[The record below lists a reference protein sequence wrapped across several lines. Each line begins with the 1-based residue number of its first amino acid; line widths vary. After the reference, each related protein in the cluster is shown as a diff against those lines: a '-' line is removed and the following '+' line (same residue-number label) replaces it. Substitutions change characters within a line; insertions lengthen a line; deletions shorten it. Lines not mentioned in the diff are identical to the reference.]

1 MDELVSIISPCYNG
15 EKYVRAFLDSVLS
28 QTYSSIELILIDDAS
43 TDQTSDIVHAYIPH
57 FENRG
62 FSLIYRK
69 QEVNKGQA
77 AAINV
82 GLKLISGAYLTWMD
96 SDDIFYPEAIE
107 RKVQFLEDNPEL
119 DFVLNWGEIVDESN
133 IDKSIGILK
142 RMKPTGEDA
151 LFRDLLDEKNV
162 VFGPGT
168 ILAKTS
174 SFQNAVPDMNIF
186 ESREGQNWQLMLP
199 LAYSCKYGYLDEIL
213 FKYVIHSDSHSHTR
227 RTYKREN
234 ERRVN
239 FYALQVNTINKIVG
253 MSEDEKN
260 DWKAYCHN
268 RLLFLKYRN
277 AVSYHQYQDYKNM
290 KQELAGRNIQI
301 SLCDRYF
308 IYDVCKMCKKIKR
321 KIRKVLVS

>member
-15 EKYVRAFLDSVLS
+15 EKYVRSFLDSVLS
-28 QTYSSIELILIDDAS
+28 QTYPSIELILIDDAS
-43 TDQTSDIVHAYIPH
+43 TDQTSDIVHAYIPQ

-96 SDDIFYPEAIE
+96 SDDIYYPEAIE
-107 RKVQFLEDNPEL
+107 RKVQFLKDNPEL
-119 DFVLNWGEIVDESN
+119 DFVLNWGEMVDESN
-133 IDKSIGILK
+133 IDESIGILK
-142 RMKPTGEDA
+142 RMKPSGEDA
-151 LFRDLLDEKNV
+151 LFRDLLDERNV
-162 VFGPGT
+162 VFAPGT
-168 ILAKTS
+168 ILVKTS
-174 SFQNAVPDMNIF
+174 SLQYALPDMNIF

-199 LAYSCKYGYLDEIL
+199 LAYSCKCGYLDEVL
-213 FKYVIHSDSHSHTR
+213 FKYVMHSDSHSHTK

-234 ERRVN
+234 ERREN
-239 FYALQVNTINKIVG
+239 FYTLQIKTIDKIVG
-253 MSEDEKN
+253 MSEYEKN
-260 DWKAYCHN
+260 EWKAHCQN

-277 AVSYHQYQDYKNM
+277 AVSYHRYQDYKRM
-290 KQELAGRNIQI
+290 KRELADRNIQI
-301 SLCDRYF
+301 SFCDNYF
-308 IYDVCKMCKKIKR
+308 IYDVCKLCEKVKR